1 MPQQTNLNVS
11 PYYDDFDPSKGYHRV
26 LFKPGYPVQARELS
40 TLQSILQNQIETYG
54 SHMFKEGALV
64 IPGAVTFDGQYYAVQ
79 VNPTHLGTDVSVY
92 AQNVIGKRF
101 KGQTSGVTAKVV
113 NYITATTSD
122 RDYDTFYVKY
132 VNSSST
138 GDFSFFQDG
147 EILVAEDSVT
157 YGNTTINKGGTL
169 ASTISLNACTTGS
182 AASIDD
188 GVYFIRGSF
197 VKVNKQTIILDQY
210 NQSPSTRVGLRVI
223 ESAVSAKGDESLYDN
238 AKGFSNFAAPGAD
251 RLQIK
256 LTLSKKDISDF
267 DDTDFVEVLRVKEGA
282 IYSLKRDT
290 EYNKIRDYFAK
301 RTYQESGNYVVNPFM
316 VNIADCLNDRLGND
330 GVYFKGQ
337 TTFDGNT
344 PNDNIACLKVSS
356 GLAYVYGYDVDK
368 NAPSIIDFDKPRETQ
383 KVENQSFNFEMGNKF
398 LVNNVSG
405 ITTFTN
411 RIDLMGGP
419 HTSATNVAAGTAN
432 KIGDAKVY
440 GLSLRDSAYE
450 NNGTDWNLYLYDVQ
464 TYTTLKLNDNVS
476 SADINQSAFIVGKES
491 GANGFAVSAGA
502 GSSTISVT
510 QTSGRFRPGE
520 KITINGSE
528 DVSRT
533 VEIVTP
539 YGINDVYDFAQSGN
553 SFTATKKINSVIP
566 QGFGAGAFKI
576 VANGTVTSPRA
587 DSFLVWK
594 PGDIFV
600 YDSPVNTAGNALSIP
615 TRNVVTEVAADGQSM
630 KVGTMTTVTDVFDG
644 GVKAFD
650 GTCYRGVQDVSVQ
663 NSSLI
668 SRIPDIGV
676 SNVDFGDA
684 TLYLS
689 SQVTNESTNA
699 LGQLVL
705 PITSVD
711 LDDVTF
717 VAFDQ
722 ERYSVAYSNGSV
734 QTLTEDQVVISST
747 SITMYGLTPSQ
758 SNVRVNVTVQKS
770 NIKNKVKEFKRC
782 QQTEITRSANKR
794 SGTNPGTSINDGLN
808 HSNLY
813 GIRVQDRDICLNYPD
828 ATDIVAI
835 YESLDTNLP
844 VLDKLTFTS
853 TDDVFT
859 EAIIGEKII
868 GKISNAIAR
877 VVSVDAGNSQI
888 SIVYLTDNKFT
899 LLESLEFEESGAVAT
914 VQATTPGK
922 YKDITSS
929 YLLDKGQTGQYYDY
943 SRIVRNA
950 GAFVPHRKLL
960 IIYNRYD
967 VPSGDTGD
975 IFTVNSYGAERYK
988 NDIPSIGPA
997 RIPAHDVLDFRPQV
1011 SEYSPASATVSPFFY
1026 TSRDFTGKPDR
1037 LLTPNESIVFD
1048 YDYYLP
1054 RIDKLVLH
1062 QNGEFIVLRGT
1073 PARQPLPPESQDKT
1087 IELATVLLPAYL
1099 RNVEDARVFLK
1110 QNRRYTMRDIGH
1122 IADRVKNLEEV
1133 TTLNLLE
1140 KSAEA
1145 LQIRDAQGYDRFKS
1159 GFFVDSFSSW
1169 DFMSPSSP
1177 AEIDT
1182 ELRELRP
1189 MREFDSV
1196 NLQVAP
1202 KTDLPAQQLDYS
1214 TDFQLLDDANTR
1226 KTGNLLTLMY
1236 EDELYI
1242 EQNFATK
1249 TNNINPFHVVAY
1261 TGEIRLTPAVDNWI
1275 NTRRTQNTIRNTIG
1289 ITVFN
1294 NQVAANFTVTRE
1306 GNGGGSAT
1314 VTTQE
1319 IGRTVQRDDIRSENT
1334 FIAEENF
1341 DPFCRSRNVEFAA
1354 VGLKPLTN
1362 FYPFFDNIGGIDVIP
1377 KLLEIFNVTG
1387 SFQIGE
1393 TIRGTIGATAFE
1405 FRLAAP
1411 NHKKGP
1417 FANPTDTYAI
1427 NPYDP
1432 SSTLPNGYS
1441 QASTVLN
1448 IDTVA
1453 LCEQA
1458 QGAFFGFAPT
1468 NMVLRGLTSGAQAS
1482 VARVRLVSDDF
1493 GDLIG
1498 AMWIRDPNATPTPQV
1513 RIRSGTR
1520 DFKLTSSETNA
1531 TPLPGSTLISHA
1543 LGRYLATGTTR
1554 IVQTDIRITTLE
1566 TTTITNLSTI
1576 DIQRSDPLP
1585 PPPPP
1590 PPPPVI
1596 INNTRVIDRTR
1607 TVVNNITNVIDRTVT
1622 VVRER
1627 DRDPLAQSIITG
1639 PEGAWITKLEI
1650 YFATVTEGT
1659 TPVNI
1664 QIRTVELGLPTL
1676 NIIHRDAMVTL
1687 RPSDI
1692 TTSDDGSVATTIT
1705 FPSPVYLDP
1714 NSQYAIVLLSDS
1726 DEYTVFCGE
1735 MGQKALN
1742 QQTLPSAQGKIYSQQ
1757 FAMGSLFK
1765 SQNGST
1771 WTPSQFE
1778 DMTFKLYRAKFTS
1791 NRGLLTFYNPPIEP
1805 NNGQLPPLNF
1815 NPITGIPKKAKIGI
1829 TTTTNAGLIGTVFT
1843 QGRKIGESNETYR
1856 YAYVDG
1862 QGGPVDGA
1870 PGILTGGKGYGTPSN
1885 PVGTFNI
1892 TGDGSGLTLN
1902 VTVSAGLSAITAATV
1917 AVDGNGYKVGD
1928 VVGLVTADVG
1938 GAGAGARVA
1947 ISRISGVDTLY
1958 LTNVQAQEFDVTS
1971 NDLTYTHSSGAVID
1985 SGVDIWSYDAT
1996 GSVYTGEYFKV
2007 DHWNHGMYGSG
2018 NKVII
2023 SDVESD
2029 VIPTELTADV
2039 ASNETTISVA
2049 STSQFNM
2056 FEGALVSA
2064 ANTGYAFANSEI
2076 ISYTSVGISSLGGVV
2091 RGANGSN
2098 ALNHIKG
2105 DVISKY
2111 EMNGVSLTRI
2121 NAEHTVET
2129 SLVGID
2135 EYYCKIDRG
2144 TSRGSDD
2151 SGNTIPQLSFAEE
2164 AAGGGNF
2171 VHASKNIQYDAV
2183 RPLFN
2188 ASTFGSTD
2196 FLSLQLRSTTG
2207 TSVNGNE
2214 ASFVDAGFENI
2225 GLNRI
2230 NQLESTRVVA
2240 ARTNEST
2247 NLGSIDR
2254 SKSHQITIE
2263 LDNGGDNFNSPTVN
2277 LEGAA
2282 ALFYE
2287 NRLNAPIEDYLIDPR
2302 AKQRFNDPHAS
2313 YYMSNPIYIK
2323 NPATSLKVIFDS
2335 RRPPS
2340 TDFRVLYS
2348 TLRVDASEVTP
2359 GFELFPG
2366 YKNLIDVDGDGIG
2379 DRVIDVKNNS
2389 GLPDLYI
2396 PPDDTVYRE
2405 YQYTI
2410 DDLPSFTGFQ
2420 IKIVF
2425 LGTNQA
2431 RYPVIKNLRAIAV
2444 A

>member
-26 LFKPGYPVQARELS
+26 LFKPGFPVQARELS

-64 IPGAVTFDGQYYAVQ
+64 IPGSTTFDGQYYAVQ

-92 AQNVIGKRF
+92 ANNVIGKRF
-101 KGQTSGVTAKVV
+101 KGQNSGVTAKVI
-113 NYITATTSD
+113 NYITATQSD

-132 VNSSST
+132 INSSST
-138 GDFSFFQDG
+138 GDFSFFTDG
-147 EILVAEDSVT
+147 EILVAEESVT
-157 YGNTTINKGGTL
+157 YGNTTINAGGTL
-169 ASTISLNACTTGS
+169 ASTIALNACTTGS

-210 NQSPSTRVGLRVI
+210 NQSPSFRVGLQVI
-223 ESAVSAKGDESLYDN
+223 ETAVSAKGDESLYDN

-256 LTLSKKDISDF
+256 LTLAKKTITDF

-301 RTYQESGNYVVNPFM
+301 RTYDESGNYVVNPFM
-316 VNIADCLNDRLGND
+316 VNMAECLNDRLGND
-330 GVYFKGQ
+330 GIYYQGQ
-337 TTFDGNT
+337 TTFDGNE
-344 PNDNIACLKVSS
+344 PDDDLACLKVTA
-356 GLAYVYGYDVDK
+356 GKAYVYGYDIDK
-368 NAPSIIDFDKPRETQ
+368 TAPSIIDFDKPRETQ
-383 KVENQSFNFEMGNKF
+383 KIENQSFNFEMGNKF

-405 ITTFTN
+405 ITTLTN
-411 RIDLMGGP
+411 RIELMGGP
-419 HTSATNVAAGTAN
+419 LGGSATAAGTAE

-440 GLSLRDSAYE
+440 GFSLRDAAYE
-450 NNGTDWNLYLYDVQ
+450 NNSTDWNLYLYDIQ
-464 TYTTLKLNDNVS
+464 TYTSLKLNDNVS
-476 SADINQSAFIVGKES
+476 ASELNQSGYIVGKES
-491 GANGFAVSAGA
+491 GAEGYAVSAGA
-502 GSSTISVT
+502 GSSSIQVT
-510 QTSGRFRPGE
+510 QTAGTFRQGE
-520 KITINGSE
+520 KISINGDE
-528 DVSRT
+528 TVSRT
-533 VEIVTP
+533 IEKITA

-553 SFTATKKINSVIP
+553 SFTATKKLNQVIP
-566 QGFGAGAFKI
+566 TGFGNGQFN
-576 VANGTVTSPRA
+576 VASNGTVTSPRA

-594 PGDIFV
+594 PGDIFT
-600 YDSPVNTAGNALSIP
+600 YGAAANTAGAALDVP
-615 TRNVVTEVAADGQSM
+615 TRNVVLEVAADGQTM

-650 GTCYRGVQDVSVQ
+650 GIGYRGVQDVSLQ

-676 SNVDFGDA
+676 SNVDFGDS
-684 TLYLS
+684 TLFLS
-689 SQVTNESTNA
+689 SQVTNESSNS

-705 PITSVD
+705 PITSVN

-722 ERYSVAYSNGSV
+722 ERYSVAYSNGTIQSI
-734 QTLTEDQVVISST
+734 TEDQIIITGT
-747 SITMYGLTPSQ
+747 SITLYGLNPSQ
-758 SNVRVNVTVQKS
+758 SNIRVNVTVQKS

-794 SGTNPGTSINDGLN
+794 SGTNAGTSINDGLN
-808 HSNLY
+808 HSALY
-813 GIRVQDRDICLNYPD
+813 GVRVQDKEICLNYPD
-828 ATDIVAI
+828 ATDIVAV
-835 YESLDTNLP
+835 YESLDTNTP
-844 VLDKLTFTS
+844 VLDKITFTS
-853 TDDVFT
+853 TDDIFT
-859 EAIIGEKII
+859 EAIIGEKIA
-868 GKISNAIAR
+868 GKVSKAIAR
-877 VVSVDAGNSQI
+877 VVSIDSGNNQI
-888 SIVYLTDNKFT
+888 NIVYLTDNKFT
-899 LLESLEFEESGAVAT
+899 LLELLEFEESTAVAT

-922 YKDITSS
+922 YNDITSS
-929 YLLDKGQTGQYYDY
+929 YMLDKGQKNQYYDY
-943 SRIVRNA
+943 SRIVRNS
-950 GAFVPHRKLL
+950 GAFVPHRKVL

-988 NDIPSIGPA
+988 NDIPSIGPS
-997 RIPAHDVLDFRPQV
+997 RTPAHDVLDFRPQV
-1011 SEYSPASATVSPFFY
+1011 SVYDPASATVSPFFY

-1037 LLTPNESIVFD
+1037 LLTPNESVVFD
-1048 YDYYLP
+1048 YNYYLP

-1062 QNGEFIVLRGT
+1062 QNGEFLLLRGT
-1073 PARQPLPPESQDKT
+1073 PSRQPLPPESQDKC
-1087 IELATVLLPAYL
+1087 IEIATLLLPAYL
-1099 RNVEDARVFLK
+1099 KNIEDARVFLK
-1110 QNRRYTMRDIGH
+1110 QNRRYTMKDIGK
-1122 IADRVKNLEEV
+1122 IADRVKNLEEI

-1145 LQIRDAQGYDRFKS
+1145 LQIRDAQGFDRFKS
-1159 GFFVDSFSSW
+1159 GFFVDSFSSY
-1169 DFMSPSSP
+1169 DFMSASSP
-1177 AEIDT
+1177 AEIDVD
-1182 ELRELRP
+1182 LKELRP
-1189 MREFDSV
+1189 MREFESV

-1202 KTDLPAQQLDYS
+1202 KTDVSVQQLDYS
-1214 TDFQLLDDANTR
+1214 TDFDLLDDTNTQ
-1226 KTGNLLTLMY
+1226 KTGNLLTLKY
-1236 EDELYI
+1236 EDEVYI

-1261 TGEIRLTPAVDNWI
+1261 TGEVRLTPSVDNWI
-1275 NTRRTQNTIRNTIG
+1275 NTRRTQNVIRNTIG

-1314 VTTQE
+1314 VTTRE
-1319 IGRTVQRDDIRSENT
+1319 TGRTVQRDDIRSENT

-1341 DPFCRSRNVEFAA
+1341 DPFCRSRNVEFSA
-1354 VGLKPLTN
+1354 VGLKALTN

-1377 KLLEIFNVTG
+1377 KLLEVFNVTG

-1417 FANPTDTYAI
+1417 FANPTETYDI

-1448 IDTVA
+1448 IDTVG

-1482 VARVRLVSDDF
+1482 VARVRLVSDNF

-1513 RIRSGTR
+1513 RIRSGNR

-1531 TPLPGSTLISHA
+1531 TPLPGSTLISSGI
-1543 LGRYLATGTTR
+1543 GRFLATGTTR
-1554 IVQTDIRITTLE
+1554 LVQTDVRITTLE
-1566 TTTITNLSTI
+1566 TTTVTNLSTI

-1607 TVVNNITNVIDRTVT
+1607 TVVNNITRVIQRTNT
-1622 VVRER
+1622 IIRER

-1639 PEGAWITKLEI
+1639 PEGAWITKLDV
-1650 YFATVTEGT
+1650 FFSQVTSGT

-1676 NIIHRDAMVTL
+1676 NIIHRNAMVTL

-1692 TTSDDGSVATTIT
+1692 TTSTDGSVATTIV
-1705 FPSPVYLDP
+1705 FPSPVYLEP
-1714 NSQYAIVLLSDS
+1714 SSQFAIVLLSDS
-1726 DEYTVFCGE
+1726 DEYEVFCGE

-1778 DMTFKLYRAKFTS
+1778 DLTFKLYRAKYTA
-1791 NRGLLTFYNPPIEP
+1791 NRGLLTFFNPPIEP
-1805 NNGQLPPLNF
+1805 NNSQVPPLNF
-1815 NPITGIPKKAKIGI
+1815 NPITGLPKKAKIGI

-1843 QGRKIGESNETYR
+1843 QGRKISESNQSHR
-1856 YAYVDG
+1856 YAFVDD
-1862 QGGPVDGA
+1862 QGGPVDGTI
-1870 PGILTGGKGYGTPSN
+1870 GILTGGTGHGTPTN
-1885 PVGTFNI
+1885 PVSTYNI

-1917 AVDGNGYKVGD
+1917 VNDGNGYKVGD
-1928 VVGLVTADVG
+1928 IIGLATAG
-1938 GAGAGARVA
+1938 TGNAGSGARVA
-1947 ISRISGVDTLY
+1947 ISSISGVDTLY

-1971 NDLTYTHSSGAVID
+1971 NDLTYVHSTGSVID
-1985 SGVDIWSYDAT
+1985 SGLDIWQYDEQ
-1996 GSVYTGEYFKV
+1996 GGNYTGEYLKV
-2007 DHWNHGMYGSG
+2007 DHRNHGMYGTG

-2023 SDVESD
+2023 SDAKSD
-2029 VIPTELTADV
+2029 VLPTELSVDV
-2039 ASNETTISVA
+2039 ASNETSISIA
-2049 STSQFNM
+2049 STSQFAE
-2056 FEGALVSA
+2056 FEGAVVSA
-2064 ANTGYAFANSEI
+2064 ANTGYAFMNSEI

-2091 RGANGSN
+2091 RGSNGTN

-2105 DVISKY
+2105 DVVTKY
-2111 EMNGVSLTRI
+2111 ELNGISLTRI
-2121 NAEHTVET
+2121 NTEHSVET
-2129 SLVGID
+2129 SQVGID
-2135 EYYCKIDRG
+2135 EYYIKIDRG
-2144 TSRGSDD
+2144 TSRGTDD
-2151 SGNTIPQLSFAEE
+2151 NTNNIPQLSVAEE
-2164 AAGGGNF
+2164 ASGGGNF
-2171 VHASKNIQYDAV
+2171 VYASKNIQYDAV
-2183 RPLFN
+2183 RPLLQ
-2188 ASTFGSTD
+2188 ATTFGSTD
-2196 FLSLQLRSTTG
+2196 FLSLQLRSVSG
-2207 TSVNGNE
+2207 TSVDGGE

-2230 NQLESTRVVA
+2230 NQLESTRIIA
-2240 ARTNEST
+2240 ARVNES
-2247 NLGSIDR
+2247 NKLGSITR
-2254 SKSHQITIE
+2254 SKSHTITVE
-2263 LDNGGDNFNSPTVN
+2263 LDNGGDDYNSPTVD
-2277 LEGAA
+2277 LEGASS
-2282 ALFYE
+2282 LFYE
-2287 NRLNAPIEDYLIDPR
+2287 NRLNAPITDYLTDPR

-2335 RRPPS
+2335 RRPPT
-2340 TDFRVLYS
+2340 TDFRVLHS
-2348 TLRVDASEVTP
+2348 TLRADSSEVTP

-2366 YKNLIDVDGDGIG
+2366 FLNLVDIDGDGVG
-2379 DRVIDVKNNS
+2379 DQIIDPKNNS
-2389 GLPDLYI
+2389 GLPDLFI

-2405 YQYTI
+2405 YQYTV
-2410 DDLPSFTGFQ
+2410 DNLPSFTGFQ

-2425 LGTNQA
+2425 TGTNQSK
-2431 RYPVIKNLRAIAV
+2431 YPVIKNLRVIAV